1 MSHRH
6 ASRRF
11 KDIHD
16 AYLAAEIAG
25 ICTELCFD
33 QEAELRSS
41 KYEREAEVWTAWR
54 EHRLAPRI
62 ALRRACRC
70 SNMSLS
76 LLNNL
81 LQQYGPHALPY
92 PEQAK
97 WTVRDHL
104 LELQKV
110 CHMPYVVCLSSCDYQ
125 SQHIASR
132 PVRRRSF
139 LRSASARGSSSPG
152 MGGGFDLSRAQ
163 LLAHPPSDL
172 LGTQPC
178 REAPTLPFPT
188 ACFPMHVSTTGA

>member
-1 MSHRH
+1 MSHRL

-11 KDIHD
+11 KYIYDVR
-16 AYLAAEIAG
+16 LAAGIHRNTQDYAG
-25 ICTELCFD
+25 RRNF
-33 QEAELRSS
+33 EARSMNVRPKCRRHGAS
-41 KYEREAEVWTAWR
+41 TAQS
-54 EHRLAPRI
+54 APPG
-62 ALRRACRC
+62 ACRC
-70 SNMSLS
+70 SKMSLS

-152 MGGGFDLSRAQ
+152 MGGGFDHIQAQ
-163 LLAHPPSDL
+163 LLAHSPSDL
-172 LGTQPC
+172 LGTQP
-178 REAPTLPFPT
+178 RT
-188 ACFPMHVSTTGA
+188 

>member
-1 MSHRH
+1 MNVRLKCGRH
-6 ASRRF
+6 GAS
-11 KDIHD
+11 
-16 AYLAAEIAG
+16 
-25 ICTELCFD
+25 T
-33 QEAELRSS
+33 
-41 KYEREAEVWTAWR
+41 
-54 EHRLAPRI
+54 
-62 ALRRACRC
+62 ALRRALRC

-110 CHMPYVVCLSSCDYQ
+110 YCMPSSVCISSCQCQ
-125 SQHIASR
+125 SQNIASR
-132 PVRRRSF
+132 PVRCRSF

-188 ACFPMHVSTTGA
+188 ACFHMQVSTTGA